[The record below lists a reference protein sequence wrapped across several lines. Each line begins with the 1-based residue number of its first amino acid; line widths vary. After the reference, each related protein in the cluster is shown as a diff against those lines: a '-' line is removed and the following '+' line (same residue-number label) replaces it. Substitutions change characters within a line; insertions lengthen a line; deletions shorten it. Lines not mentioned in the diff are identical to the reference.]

1 MLQTAP
7 VGGEQIVVRDATVP
21 DVPRMAAIIN
31 GFAAQGIM
39 LPRSHYQFY
48 QHIQQ
53 FVVAEVAGQVIGC
66 GALSVVWGDLC
77 EIRSVAVDLEWQGQG
92 VGRLIVGNLL
102 ERAAQLGLP
111 GVFTLTYRADFFRR
125 FGFYEVAHET
135 LPHKIWG
142 DCLNCPK
149 YPDCDEIAM
158 KLEFVKEK
166 EHAQG

>member
-1 MLQTAP
+1 MPTAT
-7 VGGEQIVVRDATVP
+7 GEVEAVSIRAATVH

-31 GFAAQGIM
+31 GFAAKGIM

-53 FVVAEVAGQVIGC
+53 FIVAEAEGEVIGC
-66 GALSVVWGDLC
+66 GALSVVWDDLA
-77 EIRSVAVDLEWQGQG
+77 EIRSVAVDEAWQGRG
-92 VGRLIVGNLL
+92 VGRLIVESLL
-102 ERAAQLGLP
+102 QQAVALGLP
-111 GVFTLTYRADFFRR
+111 SVFTLTYRPDYFAR
-125 FGFYEVAHET
+125 FGFGRVPNET

-149 YPDCDEIAM
+149 YPNCDEVAM
-158 KLEFVKEK
+158 RLELEKES